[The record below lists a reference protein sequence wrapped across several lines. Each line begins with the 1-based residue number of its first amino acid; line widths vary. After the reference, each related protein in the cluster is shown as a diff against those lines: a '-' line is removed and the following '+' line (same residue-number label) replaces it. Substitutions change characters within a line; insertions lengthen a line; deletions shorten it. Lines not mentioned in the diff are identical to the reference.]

1 MKRKFLFILL
11 LAFAFF
17 AFFTLTDNVK
27 AAQPSYGDDGN
38 GYITLGSQKCF
49 FANGTHIS
57 IEERDDGAQGAKIV
71 WLDGTETKTVNVPSD
86 INVFGGAHHDATNYP
101 STKITMNGGT
111 VKNIFGGGLHQS
123 SVTNAEVV
131 INGGKVTG
139 SVTGGGANIF
149 ANSDSG
155 SHTGSSF
162 ETVVTN
168 ATTTIN
174 NGSAFTVYGG
184 GEGYSTTNN
193 ATLNINGG
201 TLSYVTAGGSNG
213 TTGNANVKITSGQIA
228 LLQSVNRG
236 QVSSADMRVLGG
248 TIDKLYV
255 GGETEDS
262 NVTGSIGSVGLDITG
277 GSVVNNLYIGKSG
290 GQLIGT
296 NGNNTKVD
304 VDLYLG
310 ATVNIPNPSEFQN
323 IPVTHYVFVTID
335 DNRFELETG
344 KTLAD
349 IPELPA
355 IKNVAGKEFVHFVKA
370 DTGEVFDEATQINS
384 NTDLKVVYKTVEKPT
399 PEVVPDKKD
408 ETPKTGENN
417 IFNIIAITSLIFSL
431 VGFVIASKIKR

>member
-1 MKRKFLFILL
+1 MKRKILFSIL

-17 AFFTLTDNVK
+17 TFFTLTDVVK
-27 AAQPSYGDDGN
+27 AAEPSYGDDGN

-71 WLDGTETKTVNVPSD
+71 WLDGNETKTVNVPSD

-101 STKITMNGGT
+101 TTKITMNGGT

-123 SVTNAEVV
+123 SVTNSEVI
-131 INGGKVTG
+131 INNGKVTG
-139 SVTGGGANIF
+139 SITGGGANIL

-155 SHTGSSF
+155 SHTGSNF
-162 ETVVTN
+162 ATVVTN
-168 ATTTIN
+168 ANVTIN
-174 NGSAFTVYGG
+174 NGTAYNVYGG
-184 GEGYSTTNN
+184 GEGYSTTETAN
-193 ATLNINGG
+193 LNINGG
-201 TLSYVTAGGSNG
+201 TMSYVTAGGSNG
-213 TTGNANVKITSGQIA
+213 TTINANVRIRNGQIA

-236 QVSSADMRVLGG
+236 EVSFADVRVLGG

-262 NVTGSIGSVGLDITG
+262 SVTGSIQAVNLDITG

-296 NGNNTKVD
+296 NGNNTDVD

-310 ATVNIPNPSEFQN
+310 ATVNIPNPNEFAN
-323 IPVTHYVFVTID
+323 FSVTQYVFVTID
-335 DNRFELETG
+335 DNRYELEVG
-344 KTLAD
+344 KTLTD
-349 IPELPA
+349 LTELPA
-355 IKNVAGKEFVHFVKA
+355 IKNVTGKEFVHFVKA
-370 DTGEVFDEATQINS
+370 DTGEVFEETTPINA
-384 NTDLKVVYKTVEKPT
+384 NTELKTVFKTIEQNTPT
-399 PEVVPDKKD
+399 VTPGKD

-417 IFNIIAITSLIFSL
+417 IFSIIAITSLICSL
-431 VGFVIASKIKR
+431 VGFVIASKIKK

>member
-1 MKRKFLFILL
+1 MKRKILFSIL

-17 AFFTLTDNVK
+17 TFFTLTDVVK
-27 AAQPSYGDDGN
+27 ATEPSYGDDGN

-57 IEERDDGAQGAKIV
+57 IEERDDGAQGSKIV
-71 WLDGTETKTVNVPSD
+71 WLDGNETKTVNVPSD
-86 INVFGGAHHDATNYP
+86 INIFGGAHHDATNYP

-123 SVTNAEVV
+123 SVTNSEVI
-131 INGGKVTG
+131 INNGKVTG
-139 SVTGGGANIF
+139 SVTGGGANVL

-155 SHTGSSF
+155 SHTGSNF
-162 ETVVTN
+162 ATVVSN
-168 ATTTIN
+168 ANVTIN
-174 NGSAFTVYGG
+174 NGTAYNVYGG
-184 GEGYSTTNN
+184 GEGYSTTETAN
-193 ATLNINGG
+193 LNINGG
-201 TLSYVTAGGSNG
+201 SMSYVTAGGSNG
-213 TTGNANVKITSGQIA
+213 TTTNANVRIRNGQIA

-236 QVSSADMRVLGG
+236 EVSFADVRVLGG

-262 NVTGSIGSVGLDITG
+262 SVTGSIQAVSLDITG

-296 NGNNTKVD
+296 NGNNTDVD

-310 ATVNIPNPSEFQN
+310 ATVNIPNPNEFAN
-323 IPVTHYVFVTID
+323 FSVTQYVFVTID
-335 DNRFELETG
+335 DNRYELEVG
-344 KTLAD
+344 KTLTD
-349 IPELPA
+349 LTELPA

-370 DTGEVFDEATQINS
+370 DTGEVFEETTPINA
-384 NTDLKVVYKTVEKPT
+384 NTELKTVFKAIEQNIPT
-399 PEVVPDKKD
+399 VTPGKD

-417 IFNIIAITSLIFSL
+417 IFSIIAITSLICSL
-431 VGFVIASKIKR
+431 VGFVIASKIKK

>member
-1 MKRKFLFILL
+1 MKRKFLFSIL
-11 LAFAFF
+11 LAFAFLT
-17 AFFTLTDNVK
+17 FFTLTDNVR
-27 AAQPSYGDDGN
+27 AATPSYGDDGN

-57 IEERDDGAQGAKIV
+57 IEERDDGVQGAKIV
-71 WLDGTETKTVNVPSD
+71 WLDGDETKTVNVPSD
-86 INVFGGAHHDATNYP
+86 INVFGGAHHDSTNYP
-101 STKITMNGGT
+101 STKITMNAGT

-123 SVTNAEVV
+123 SVTNAEVI

-139 SVTGGGANIF
+139 SITGGGANVL
-149 ANSDSG
+149 ANSDFG
-155 SHTGSSF
+155 SHTNSNF

-168 ATTTIN
+168 ANTTIN
-174 NGSAFTVYGG
+174 NGSAYNVFGG
-184 GEGYSTTNN
+184 GEGNSITNN

-201 TLSYVTAGGSNG
+201 SFNYVTAGGSNG

-236 QVSSADMRVLGG
+236 QVSVADVRVLGG

-255 GGETEDS
+255 GGETADA
-262 NVTGSIGSVGLDITG
+262 NVTGAIGQISLDITG

-296 NGNNTKVD
+296 TGNNTKVD
-304 VDLYLG
+304 VDIYLG
-310 ATVNIPNPSEFQN
+310 ATVNMPNPNEFQN
-323 IPVTHYVFVTID
+323 ISVTQYVFVTID
-335 DNRFELETG
+335 GNRFELETG

-349 IPELPA
+349 IPELLA

-370 DTGEVFDEATQINS
+370 DTGEVFEETTPINS
-384 NTDLKVVYKTVEKPT
+384 NTDLKTVFKEIAKPA
-399 PEVVPDKKD
+399 PDVVPDNKD
-408 ETPKTGENN
+408 ETPKTGESN

>member
-17 AFFTLTDNVK
+17 TFFTLTDNVK
-27 AAQPSYGDDGN
+27 ATEPSYGDDGN

-57 IEERDDGAQGAKIV
+57 IEERDDGVQGAKIV
-71 WLDGTETKTVNVPSD
+71 WLDGNETKTVNVPSD

-111 VKNIFGGGLHQS
+111 IKNVFGGGLHQS
-123 SVTNAEVV
+123 SVTNAEVI

-139 SVTGGGANIF
+139 SITGGGANIL
-149 ANSDSG
+149 ANSDSS
-155 SHTGSSF
+155 SHTGSNF

-174 NGSAFTVYGG
+174 NGSAYNVFGG

-193 ATLNINGG
+193 STLNINGG
-201 TLSYVTAGGSNG
+201 TASYVTAGGSNG

-236 QVSSADMRVLGG
+236 QVSSADVRVLGG

-255 GGETEDS
+255 GGETEDA
-262 NVTGSIGSVGLDITG
+262 NVTGAIDAVSLDITG
-277 GSVVNNLYIGKSG
+277 GSIVNNLYIGKSG

-310 ATVNIPNPSEFQN
+310 ATVNMPNPSEFQN
-323 IPVTHYVFVTID
+323 FSVTQYVFVTID

-349 IPELPA
+349 IPELSA

-370 DTGEVFDEATQINS
+370 DTGEVFEETTPVNS
-384 NTDLKVVYKTVEKPT
+384 NLDLKTVFNTIAENTPT
-399 PEVVPDKKD
+399 VDKD

-417 IFNIIAITSLIFSL
+417 ILNIIALTSLIFSL

>member
-1 MKRKFLFILL
+1 
-11 LAFAFF
+11 
-17 AFFTLTDNVK
+17 
-27 AAQPSYGDDGN
+27 
-38 GYITLGSQKCF
+38 
-49 FANGTHIS
+49 
-57 IEERDDGAQGAKIV
+57 
-71 WLDGTETKTVNVPSD
+71 
-86 INVFGGAHHDATNYP
+86 
-101 STKITMNGGT
+101 MNGGT

-139 SVTGGGANIF
+139 SITGGGANIF

-155 SHTGSSF
+155 SHTDSNF

-174 NGSAFTVYGG
+174 NGSAYNVFGG

-193 ATLNINGG
+193 VSLNINGG

-255 GGETEDS
+255 GGETEDA
-262 NVTGSIGSVGLDITG
+262 NVTGAIGAVSLDITG

-310 ATVNIPNPSEFQN
+310 ATVNMPNPSEFQN
-323 IPVTHYVFVTID
+323 IPVTQYVFVTID

-344 KTLAD
+344 KTLSD

-370 DTGEVFDEATQINS
+370 DTGEVFDETTQINS
-384 NTDLKVVYKTVEKPT
+384 NTDLRAVYKEVSKPA
-399 PEVVPDKKD
+399 PEVVSDKKD

>member
-11 LAFAFF
+11 LAFTFF
-17 AFFTLTDNVK
+17 VFFTLTDNVK
-27 AAQPSYGDDGN
+27 AAQPSYGDDGT

-71 WLDGTETKTVNVPSD
+71 WLDGNETKTVNVPSD

-111 VKNIFGGGLHQS
+111 VKNVFGGGLHQS
-123 SVTNAEVV
+123 SVTNAEVI

-139 SVTGGGANIF
+139 STTGGGANIL

-155 SHTGSSF
+155 SHTGSNF
-162 ETVVTN
+162 ETIVTN
-168 ATTTIN
+168 ASTTIN
-174 NGSAFTVYGG
+174 NGSSYNVFGG

-193 ATLNINGG
+193 VTLNINGG
-201 TLSYVTAGGSNG
+201 TMSYVTAGGSNG

-236 QVSSADMRVLGG
+236 QVSAADVRVLGG

-255 GGETEDS
+255 GGETEDA
-262 NVTGSIGSVGLDITG
+262 NVTGAIDAVTLDITG

-296 NGNNTKVD
+296 NGNNIKVD

-310 ATVNIPNPSEFQN
+310 ATVNIPNPNEFQN
-323 IPVTHYVFVTID
+323 FPVTQYVFVTID
-335 DNRFELETG
+335 GNRFELETG

-349 IPELPA
+349 IPELSA
-355 IKNVAGKEFVHFVKA
+355 IKNVAGKEFVHFIKA
-370 DTGEVFDEATQINS
+370 DTGEVFEETTPING
-384 NTDLKVVYKTVEKPT
+384 NIDLKTVFNTIAENTPT
-399 PEVVPDKKD
+399 VDKD

-417 IFNIIAITSLIFSL
+417 ILNIIAITSLIFSL
-431 VGFVIASKIKR
+431 VGFVIASRIKK